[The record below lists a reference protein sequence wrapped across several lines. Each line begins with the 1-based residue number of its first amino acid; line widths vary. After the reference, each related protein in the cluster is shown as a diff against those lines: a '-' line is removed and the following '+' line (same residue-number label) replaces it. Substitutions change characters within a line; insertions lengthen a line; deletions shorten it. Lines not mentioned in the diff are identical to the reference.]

1 MVSVTVL
8 VRVSNQVRGLVNQ
21 VRGLVN
27 IKVKVKTPKHQVS
40 KCLDRF
46 NLGFITVFTHD
57 IFGRVLC
64 ETKNWLQN
72 LTQIKIVFKV
82 F

>member
-8 VRVSNQVRGLVNQ
+8 VRVSNQ

-57 IFGRVLC
+57 IFWEGVM
-64 ETKNWLQN
+64 
-72 LTQIKIVFKV
+72 
-82 F
+82 

>member
-1 MVSVTVL
+1 MSIWSTMVSVTVL
-8 VRVSNQVRGLVNQ
+8 VRVSNQ

-57 IFGRVLC
+57 IFWEGVM
-64 ETKNWLQN
+64 
-72 LTQIKIVFKV
+72 
-82 F
+82 